1 MAESVTGKL
10 CFKATNAPI
19 KRIFPCLKIKNWTII
34 FPFTGEKKNVHFD
47 ELRRHTLALNG
58 GFEESM
64 NINLQYIERDM
75 FMAIGW
81 LLTGNCVIIML
92 VVYIQSQK
100 QITQGA

>member
-1 MAESVTGKL
+1 MAASVIVFQSNECYSQKNL
-10 CFKATNAPI
+10 SIPQDEERNS
-19 KRIFPCLKIKNWTII
+19 IFSFHW
-34 FPFTGEKKNVHFD
+34 KKNVHFD
-47 ELRRHTLALNG
+47 ELCRHTLAQNG
-58 GFEESM
+58 GFKESM
-64 NINLQYIERDM
+64 NINLQYFERDM

>member
-1 MAESVTGKL
+1 M
-10 CFKATNAPI
+10 
-19 KRIFPCLKIKNWTII
+19 KNWTII
-34 FPFTGEKKNVHFD
+34 FPFTGKKNVHFD
-47 ELRRHTLALNG
+47 ELCRHALAESG

-64 NINLQYIERDM
+64 NINLQYFERDM